1 MKRCFAGIVGA
12 MVSLL
17 LSGCGNDPRKPP
29 ENHAPYLGGQCNIL
43 TGSSCN
49 PVQMPLFTEGSYA
62 PAYLFRVSSDRIV
75 TDNTERMD
83 GEDQVSVDTEISEV
97 STSTAKDLGLSGKL
111 PAGGGH
117 VAFSGG
123 ANFRSLAQTM
133 DVYNT
138 QKYYSLIKRRYITHS
153 QFLSSDAW
161 RAAASSFQDAVKHLP
176 RSPKSDA
183 EYAQWFQFFENHGTH
198 YVKEVGYGG
207 TLRMSAFVSSEVRSS
222 KVIRQSSWGFFL
234 GAMFNKKIG
243 ADVRYNESHMQQ
255 QMDEFASYT
264 SDVVF
269 HAVGGDQTQSKYQD
283 WLRTVK
289 EKPAPVRTLLGS
301 VEDFLPESIEF
312 KQILERYFSRCP
324 HTDSLGVCNGYG
336 LCDFSNGSCECQ
348 VQGAYKEK
356 DGRCYPVCR
365 GNCSGNGVCSL
376 GKCSCFVDGVYNIGY
391 TSLPGKEPC
400 STACGSHVFD
410 AGSGRVWCRAGAS
423 RTNSE
428 CEVLA
433 YTKHETTSPT
443 CWCQEVLKHHHGV
456 DIVGESD
463 LPDDQQGTGHDTF
476 DCVGEKACKVDI
488 WPWSTCPA
496 YQVIR
501 CHHGASDCPADA
513 PHQDF
518 PRKGVV
524 PTSILANGT
533 QPKQVVV

>member
-1 MKRCFAGIVGA
+1 
-12 MVSLL
+12 
-17 LSGCGNDPRKPP
+17 
-29 ENHAPYLGGQCNIL
+29 
-43 TGSSCN
+43 
-49 PVQMPLFTEGSYA
+49 
-62 PAYLFRVSSDRIV
+62 
-75 TDNTERMD
+75 
-83 GEDQVSVDTEISEV
+83 
-97 STSTAKDLGLSGKL
+97 
-111 PAGGGH
+111 
-117 VAFSGG
+117 
-123 ANFRSLAQTM
+123 M

-463 LPDDQQGTGHDTF
+463 LPDDQQGTGHAQPY
-476 DCVGEKACKVDI
+476 KLNSLHPKLRI
-488 WPWSTCPA
+488 L
-496 YQVIR
+496 
-501 CHHGASDCPADA
+501 
-513 PHQDF
+513 
-518 PRKGVV
+518 PR
-524 PTSILANGT
+524 ILK
-533 QPKQVVV
+533 P